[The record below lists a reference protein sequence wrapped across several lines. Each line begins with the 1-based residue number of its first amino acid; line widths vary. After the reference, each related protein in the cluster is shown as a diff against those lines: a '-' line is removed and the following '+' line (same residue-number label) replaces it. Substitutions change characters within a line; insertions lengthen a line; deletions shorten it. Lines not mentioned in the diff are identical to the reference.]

1 MGLVPTS
8 IIVGIKASKM
18 LDPRL
23 PRLSFAGLN
32 RAVMS
37 SFPGLCL
44 LVSPPS
50 GCFRD
55 SWERRSGPVYW
66 TSAELQLRV
75 VADPTASRMLLLYAD
90 RSHGY
95 FLLATVEIT
104 SGSLVKDLPALERH
118 AERAYSLPLPAR
130 SAGIVNF
137 RPPHQAS
144 QALPVRPSQVLNR
157 TRCPRIYIVAYRDP
171 RKGIEAG
178 GLETRISVARLT
190 HSMLSGSYIVQAPT
204 TLLADTISRC
214 SACNKHRRH
223 GSRYHGPP
231 EDLTCPPSADIDPF

>member
-8 IIVGIKASKM
+8 IIVGIKTSKM

-104 SGSLVKDLPALERH
+104 SGSLVKDLPALESIR
-118 AERAYSLPLPAR
+118 PLKP
-130 SAGIVNF
+130 F
-137 RPPHQAS
+137 P
-144 QALPVRPSQVLNR
+144 
-157 TRCPRIYIVAYRDP
+157 DP
-171 RKGIEAG
+171 RKGIEAE